1 MPQIRPISDL
11 RNKFTEI
18 SRIVHEDKE
27 PVFLTKNGFGDMVV
41 MSLDDYMARK
51 FIHDVDLKLAEA
63 CDEAVNTDKRL
74 THDDVMEH
82 MREIIRNA
90 SKEI

>member
-27 PVFLTKNGFGDMVV
+27 TVFLTKNGLGDMVV

-63 CDEAVNTDKRL
+63 GSEAVNTDKRL

-90 SKEI
+90 SREV

>member
-27 PVFLTKNGFGDMVV
+27 PVFLTKNGYGDMVV
-41 MSLDDYMARK
+41 MSIDDYKARK
-51 FIHDVDLKLAEA
+51 FTHDVDIKLLEA
-63 CDEAVNTDKRL
+63 RDEAMNTDKRL
-74 THDDVMEH
+74 THEEVMRH
-82 MREIIRNA
+82 MREIIINA

>member
-1 MPQIRPISDL
+1 MPQIRPVSDL

-27 PVFLTKNGFGDMVV
+27 PVFLTKNGYGDMVV
-41 MSLDDYMARK
+41 MSLDDYEARK
-51 FIHDVDLKLAEA
+51 FAHDVDVKLLEA
-63 CDEAVNTDKRL
+63 CDEATNTNKRL
-74 THDDVMEH
+74 THKEVMGH
-82 MREIIRNA
+82 LRKIIENA